1 MLSSKRLANRIGDSP
16 ITTQGDNRLKQIA
29 ERMKGEIEADVLHS
43 PERVT
48 IRELLSWFSYTK
60 RGSWINRH
68 IRNKMEELDLRT
80 VPDFESG
87 WFDATVSIGLD
98 PDAVTGLESSDEPI
112 DPTVRIGTLDAANRK
127 PTSVKP
133 DNSLK
138 VATTLMQLNDFSQLP
153 VMTGERDVKGIIS
166 WKSIGTRLSSGRECE
181 LVRHCMDPVAREISI
196 DAPMFDAV
204 EDISQHGYVLVR
216 GQQNTITGIVTAS
229 DFAGQFSELA
239 GPFLLIG
246 EIEGYLR
253 SIVHRKF
260 TLGELQKAS
269 YGSESGTTIEGSA
282 DLTFGG
288 YCRLMQDPNNWKK
301 LRLTIDRGEFV
312 KYLDAVRQIRNDVMH
327 FNPDGLD
334 QEHKDKLRN
343 GAMFFR
349 NLSRLGALET
359 PA

>member
-1 MLSSKRLANRIGDSP
+1 MKILGIGIGSSLF
-16 ITTQGDNRLKQIA
+16 TMQGDERLVALSK
-29 ERMKGEIEADVLHS
+29 RMKGEVDAELAHT
-43 PERVT
+43 PERLTV
-48 IRELLSWFSYTK
+48 REFLGWFSYTK

-87 WFDATVSIGLD
+87 WFGATISISLD
-98 PDAVTGLESSDEPI
+98 PEAVAGIESSDETV
-112 DPTVRIGTLDAANRK
+112 DPTVRIGTLEAANRK

-133 DNSLK
+133 DNPLT

-153 VMTGERDVKGIIS
+153 VMTSDYNVKGIIS
-166 WKSIGTRLSSGRECE
+166 WKSIGTRLSSGHECTF
-181 LVRHCMDPVAREISI
+181 VRHCMDPVAREISI
-196 DAPMFDAV
+196 DAPMFDAIG
-204 EDISQHGYVLVR
+204 DISQHGYVLVR
-216 GQQNTITGIVTAS
+216 GLHNKISGIVTAS

-253 SIVHRKF
+253 SIIHRKF
-260 TLGELQKAS
+260 TLEELQKAG
-269 YGSESGTTIEGSA
+269 YGADSGNPIEGSA

-288 YCRLMQDPNNWKK
+288 YCRLMQDQNNWKK

-349 NLSRLGALET
+349 NLSRLGALEAPQT
-359 PA
+359 G